1 MLSAAAAAEAEA
13 ERAAA
18 VLVALL
24 VVVCAVM
31 LEEEVEED
39 EVVERRELVVA
50 RRRRAGT
57 LNMLPPAAAAAAPE
71 VVVEVVVVAEVK
83 ASLLA
88 EEAVEELRLRVMR
101 STMAGA
107 GLLRRGLRFSLLL
120 DALELLCEDCG
131 RASSS
136 EEPAS
141 VAGMREDEGLKGSS
155 RRLESDSRISPMLE
169 GFLPVLVRR
178 GLDTGAAWGWLLGMT
193 AAGPALEACVF
204 WLSAPGG
211 GGGGAKMKSMS
222 SSLPRSSI
230 VRMNAWLR
238 GFSATLLMRSSA

>member
-57 LNMLPPAAAAAAPE
+57 LNVPPPAAPAAAPE
-71 VVVEVVVVAEVK
+71 VEVVEVVAEVK

-88 EEAVEELRLRVMR
+88 EEAVELRLRVMR